1 MQERQAIHL
10 IRQAQPDSINPTN
23 MRLRFFTLAIS
34 GILSITGAVA
44 KAQPVPTPTP
54 KVGYVR
60 FWDML
65 PAANGSFEVRKISA
79 PASEGSLLNG
89 SAYQYS
95 NYVELPMARYR
106 LGVFKKGQDAPLKMF
121 DVDLKQDTFFT
132 ILLSPKSID
141 MFDDTID
148 PKSTS
153 GVLTVRN
160 LFPGINV
167 SVLSGSKSI
176 VSALQSGQSYQA
188 TGFPLARTT
197 LTVQANLAN
206 GKPGR
211 SDLDIDFK
219 QCSRATLL
227 VIPDS
232 TDDFA
237 RALRSME
244 KICNSILDLGRSLA
258 A

>member
-1 MQERQAIHL
+1 
-10 IRQAQPDSINPTN
+10 

-34 GILSITGAVA
+34 VVLTAIGTVA
-44 KAQPVPTPTP
+44 KAQPIPTPTP
-54 KVGYVR
+54 KAGYVR

-65 PAANGSFEVRKISA
+65 PAADGSFEVRKVSA
-79 PASEGSLLNG
+79 AASEGSLLSG
-89 SAYQYS
+89 RAYQYS
-95 NYVELPMARYR
+95 SYVDFPIGKYR
-106 LGVFKKGQDAPLKMF
+106 LGVFRKGQDAPLKMF

-132 ILLSPKSID
+132 ILISPKSID

-160 LFPGINV
+160 FFPGISV

-176 VSALQSGQSYQA
+176 VGALQSGQSYQA
-188 TGFPLARTT
+188 TGFPLGLTT
-197 LTVQANLAN
+197 VSVQVKLPN

-219 QCSRATLL
+219 ECSRATLL

-232 TDDFA
+232 Y
-237 RALRSME
+237 
-244 KICNSILDLGRSLA
+244 GRFRPRVTFDGKNL
-258 A
+258 

>member
-1 MQERQAIHL
+1 
-10 IRQAQPDSINPTN
+10 

-34 GILSITGAVA
+34 VVLSAIGTAA
-44 KAQPVPTPTP
+44 LAQPLPTPTP
-54 KVGYVR
+54 KAGYVR

-65 PAANGSFEVRKISA
+65 PAVSGSFEVRKMPAA
-79 PASEGSLLNG
+79 PSEGTLLSG

-95 NYVELPMARYR
+95 SYVEVPIGKYH
-106 LGVFKKGQDAPLKMF
+106 LGVFRKGQEAPLKMF
-121 DVDLKQDTFFT
+121 DVDLRQDTFFT

-160 LFPGINV
+160 LFPGASV
-167 SVLSGSKSI
+167 SVASSSKSI

-188 TGFPLARTT
+188 AGFPLGRTT
-197 LTVQANLAN
+197 ITVQANLPN
-206 GKPGR
+206 GKSGQ
-211 SDLDIDFK
+211 SELDIDFK
-219 QCSRATLL
+219 QCSRASLL

-232 TDDFA
+232 Y
-237 RALRSME
+237 
-244 KICNSILDLGRSLA
+244 GRFRPRVTFDGKNL
-258 A
+258 